1 MRSADTMNA
10 SDRQNANPT
19 NHALAPF
26 RSPFHTTVTA
36 ISSTLV
42 GMCHRVN
49 RHLARLQAS
58 ARRRTW
64 IWSSAPF
71 FTASPQHPT
80 SFLRLSRISFE
91 AKDTEGARLVLLR
104 EEYNQST
111 DLGSVTPTLGGET
124 FSYHPL
130 PAKIVS
136 RVSFIYSAGRVTHSL
151 SFEEARTLKSI

>member
-1 MRSADTMNA
+1 MS
-10 SDRQNANPT
+10 
-19 NHALAPF
+19 
-26 RSPFHTTVTA
+26 
-36 ISSTLV
+36 IGLV
-42 GMCHRVN
+42 RVGGRVR

-80 SFLRLSRISFE
+80 SFLRLSGISFE

-104 EEYNQST
+104 VEYTQST

-136 RVSFIYSAGRVTHSL
+136 RLSFIYSAGRVTHSL
-151 SFEEARTLKSI
+151 SFEEARTLKPI